1 MKKVVLEIPDNVN
14 DFDVKMAVGAMLY
27 DRMVLTSG
35 QAAEFVGID
44 KRTFLESL
52 GKFGVSIFGETSED
66 LTNLKFE

>member
-1 MKKVVLEIPDNVN
+1 MKKLVLEIPDEAN

-27 DRMVLTSG
+27 DKTVLTAG

-52 GKFGVSIFGETSED
+52 GKFGVSIFGESSAD
-66 LTNLKFE
+66 LSNIKIE